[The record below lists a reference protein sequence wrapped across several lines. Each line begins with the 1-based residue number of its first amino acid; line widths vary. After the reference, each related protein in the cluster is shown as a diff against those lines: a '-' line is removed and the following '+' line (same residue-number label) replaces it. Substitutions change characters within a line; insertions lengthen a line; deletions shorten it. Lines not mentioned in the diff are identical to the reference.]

1 MFKQTV
7 VAQHYP
13 TDVYDEYVIRGNSA
27 ILKCQIPSFVADFVD
42 VISWQTNENISFFPD
57 NIYGVSIIFA
67 KIKLNIN
74 LSQFPSIHF
83 KLN

>member
-57 NIYGVSIIFA
+57 NVYGVQKT
-67 KIKLNIN
+67 KIKLELN

-83 KLN
+83 FKLN